1 MDKGKT
7 DLKLLKKL
15 QVNAPF
21 LDLKNRY
28 LPTFL
33 KYGMN
38 PEIGIDAEAL
48 DTTSDAEF
56 ESVAEI
62 LKTNNRK
69 ITVHGPF
76 MDLVPGALDPM
87 LLAATR
93 RRFARFFEVVPIFE
107 PVNVVCH
114 TGYDPSHYRE
124 LWTEWLPLSVATW
137 EPLVAQAERLGF
149 KLLLE
154 NVYEKNSDVHAALF
168 EAISSDAFG
177 FCLDVGHHNVFAD
190 EPLEK
195 WIDAFGEKIME
206 VHLHDN
212 DGKEDSHWAIGTG
225 NVDFSGLFQRI
236 RTKGLQ
242 PTITLE
248 PHEEETLWQSL
259 GAAALKSHFETSPG
273 QV

>member
-48 DTTSDAEF
+48 DTTPDAEF

-69 ITVHGPF
+69 ITLHGPF

-168 EAISSDAFG
+168 EERGLAPTTIATMLKKMEKKGVVDHRSEGRQYVYRPLVAEREVRRSMVAELIDRAFQGDAHALVNHLLEEKD
-177 FCLDVGHHNVFAD
+177 LDPAEIKRLKTLIAEREKGKDKGH
-190 EPLEK
+190 
-195 WIDAFGEKIME
+195 
-206 VHLHDN
+206 
-212 DGKEDSHWAIGTG
+212 GK
-225 NVDFSGLFQRI
+225 
-236 RTKGLQ
+236 
-242 PTITLE
+242 
-248 PHEEETLWQSL
+248 
-259 GAAALKSHFETSPG
+259 
-273 QV
+273 

>member
-1 MDKGKT
+1 MRNRP
-7 DLKLLKKL
+7 LLLVLLFLAACSTLAKKP
-15 QVNAPF
+15 A
-21 LDLKNRY
+21 
-28 LPTFL
+28 T
-33 KYGMN
+33 
-38 PEIGIDAEAL
+38 
-48 DTTSDAEF
+48 
-56 ESVAEI
+56 ESVKKETPAAPET
-62 LKTNNRK
+62 KK
-69 ITVHGPF
+69 IT
-76 MDLVPGALDPM
+76 
-87 LLAATR
+87 
-93 RRFARFFEVVPIFE
+93 
-107 PVNVVCH
+107 
-114 TGYDPSHYRE
+114 
-124 LWTEWLPLSVATW
+124 
-137 EPLVAQAERLGF
+137 
-149 KLLLE
+149 
-154 NVYEKNSDVHAALF
+154 LF